1 LKSQR
6 AAYNQTST
14 VGRGRVTQDILRC
27 TPNIFTISAGIIA
40 MVLAILTAFASVG
53 ILSGIVDAISAL
65 IGEYGYPA
73 VFAAAFLEVIFPP
86 IPSEVIFPLV
96 GFTAQNRG
104 MGLENT
110 IGMAATGALGS
121 TVGAVLIYFISAK
134 IGRTAIMRFGK
145 RVRISEQEIEK
156 AERWFEKYGPIA
168 VFTARMIP
176 AIREII
182 SIPAG
187 ISRMNL
193 AKFVGYT
200 FAGSLLWCVILTLAG
215 YYLGEAW
222 SNFSDQ
228 ASYAFTIVTVIIISA
243 AIVVVAFWYSKR
255 RRASA
260 EQ

>member
-1 LKSQR
+1 M
-6 AAYNQTST
+6 AVTSL
-14 VGRGRVTQDILRC
+14 V
-27 TPNIFTISAGIIA
+27 
-40 MVLAILTAFASVG
+40 AFASAG
-53 ILSGIVDAISAL
+53 ILSGIVDAISTL

-96 GFTAQNRG
+96 GFIAQNRG
-104 MGLENT
+104 LGLENT
-110 IGMAATGALGS
+110 IGMATVGALGS
-121 TVGAVLIYFISAK
+121 TVGAVLIFFVSARV
-134 IGRTAIMRFGK
+134 GRIAIMRFGK

-156 AERWFEKYGPIA
+156 AERWFERYGSVA

-176 AIREII
+176 GIREII

-187 ISRMNL
+187 ISRMNI

-200 FAGSLLWCVILTLAG
+200 FAGSLLWCIILTLVG

-222 SNFSDQ
+222 RNFSDQ
-228 ASYAFTIVTVIIISA
+228 LSSAFTIITLILIAAA
-243 AIVVVAFWYSKR
+243 AIAVAGFWYSRR

-260 EQ
+260 KQ